1 MNPESIKRVLVFGA
15 GSMGEGISQVFA
27 QAGLDVLQVDIE
39 ASALERCKSQIGANL
54 ELLKEVELLDQ
65 SVSEIVSRIDF
76 QRVKDLHTIAH
87 LTGGV
92 DLVVEAVPEIL
103 ELKQTLF
110 GVLDKACA
118 PEIILC
124 SNTSSLTISE
134 IGRNLQHRERV
145 AGLHFLYPA
154 HIIPLVEIHGSP
166 DTAMQTVS
174 TLAALMKRVGKRPIV
189 VKKEIPGFIVN
200 RIQAAYNREI
210 TYLLDQG
217 VASAEDLDEAAISG
231 FGFRLA
237 CMGPLEVHDLN
248 GLDVVMKAG
257 GKTRQSICNDRKHAA
272 SLIEKVEKGEL
283 GIKTGKGWHDYKGQS
298 REVLIDAANRKL
310 LRQLALFK
318 AQKKTR
324 DRS

>member
-1 MNPESIKRVLVFGA
+1 MYPESIKRVLVFGA

-27 QAGLDVLQVDIE
+27 QAGLDVLQVDID

-54 ELLKEVELLDQ
+54 ELLNEVELLDQ
-65 SVSEIVSRIDF
+65 TPSEVVSRIDF
-76 QRVKDLHTIAH
+76 RQVKDLYTIAH

-92 DLVVEAVPEIL
+92 DLVVEAVPEVL
-103 ELKQTLF
+103 ELKQALF
-110 GVLDKACA
+110 GALDKVCA
-118 PEIILC
+118 SEIILC

-145 AGLHFLYPA
+145 AGLHFLFPA

-166 DTAMQTVS
+166 YTAVQTIS
-174 TLAALMKRVGKRPIV
+174 TLKALMKRVGKRPIV

-200 RIQAAYNREI
+200 RIQAAYNREV
-210 TYLLDQG
+210 TYLLDEG
-217 VASAEDLDEAAISG
+217 VASAEDLDEAAIAG

-237 CMGPLEVHDLN
+237 CMGPLEIHDLN

-283 GIKTGKGWHDYKGQS
+283 GIKTGKGWHDYKGQP
-298 REVLIDAANRKL
+298 REALIDAANRKL
-310 LRQLALFK
+310 LRQLAVFK
-318 AQKKTR
+318 AREKTR
-324 DRS
+324 ARS